1 MRILLIGEF
10 SNVHA
15 TLAESFRKAGH
26 EVLLVSDGDDWKDY
40 KRDISIRRQ
49 YKGKAGTLHLLM
61 QWALQLPKLRGFDIV
76 HFINPKF
83 TDMHP
88 AVDKCL
94 FDWLSRHNK
103 HVTLGLYGDDY
114 VVIRQLERGILEYSE
129 LQAFGKS
136 INITEQKQRIH
147 AWTTACRPL
156 CEHIVERAEIL
167 IPCLY
172 EYYFL
177 YRSLHQD
184 AIDGKLH
191 YIGLPINPSN
201 RNPKEIGARVRILIG
216 IQKKRCNTKGT
227 DKMLPLFERL
237 AEQYPDKVELIKAE
251 NIPFYEYRKQL
262 SSCDILVDQL
272 YSYTPAMNALEAMS
286 HGIVVISGGEE
297 DYYRFI
303 GEETLRP
310 IVNLRPLNDEENYK
324 IIEQIALDSDLLSR
338 KKAESIAFVA
348 KYHNA
353 DNIAKEYLN
362 LWQNLL

>member
-26 EVLLVSDGDDWKDY
+26 EVLLVSDGDDWKGY
-40 KRDISIRRQ
+40 KRDISIRRR
-49 YKGKAGTLHLLM
+49 YKGKSGALHLLM

-88 AVDKCL
+88 TVDKRL

-103 HVTLGLYGDDY
+103 HVSLGLYGDDY
-114 VVIRQLERGILEYSE
+114 VVMSQLDRGILDYSE
-129 LQAFGKS
+129 LQVFGKR
-136 INITEQKQRIH
+136 INMEEQKQRIH

-156 CEHIVERAEIL
+156 CEYIVSHAEIL

-172 EYYFL
+172 EYYYL
-177 YRSLHQD
+177 YRSLHQE

-191 YIGLPINPSN
+191 YIGLPINPSDC
-201 RNPKEIGARVRILIG
+201 NPKEIGAKVRILIG

-237 AEQYPDKVELIKAE
+237 AEQYPDKIELIKVE
-251 NIPFYEYRKQL
+251 NVPFYEYRKL
-262 SSCDILVDQL
+262 MSTCDVLVDQL

-286 HGIVVISGGEE
+286 HGILVVSGGEE

-303 GEETLRP
+303 GEEKLRP
-310 IVNLRPLNDEENYK
+310 IINLRPLQDAENYK
-324 IIEQIALDSDLLSR
+324 ILEQTLLDSALLR
-338 KKAESIAFVA
+338 QKKEESIAFIE
-348 KYHNA
+348 KYHLA
-353 DNIAKEYLN
+353 DNIAKEYIS
-362 LWQNLL
+362 LWQKIL